1 MKSRSGTARPGG
13 GPRRWRRRVT
23 LLVLAAVLAGSVY
36 VLRRPILMG
45 LAGMLVTASP
55 LEKADAAVVLGGE
68 GCYGGCRVRAAVQLY
83 KAGWVG
89 KLVLSGPRLGYGVYE
104 TEFSVPLAVS
114 LGVPKSDI
122 LAVPSTARST
132 AEEAQLLCPLLE
144 RRGIRCFYLVSSNFH
159 TRRARRIFLNA
170 GGGRLRV
177 LACPAPDD
185 WFLVDGWWRSR
196 EGRKIFVTETAKL
209 AYSLIE

>member
-1 MKSRSGTARPGG
+1 M
-13 GPRRWRRRVT
+13 T
-23 LLVLAAVLAGSVY
+23 LLVLAAVLAASVY
-36 VLRRPILMG
+36 LLRRPMLMG

-68 GCYGGCRVRAAVQLY
+68 GCYTGCRVRAAVQLY

-144 RRGIRCFYLVSSNFH
+144 RRGMRSFYVVSSDFH

-185 WFLVDGWWRSR
+185 WFPVDGWWRSR

>member
-1 MKSRSGTARPGG
+1 MY
-13 GPRRWRRRVT
+13 
-23 LLVLAAVLAGSVY
+23 L
-36 VLRRPILMG
+36 LRRPILMG

-68 GCYGGCRVRAAVQLY
+68 GCYAGCRLRAAVELY
-83 KAGWVG
+83 KAGWIG
-89 KLVLSGPRLGYGVYE
+89 KLVLSGPRLGYGAYE

-122 LAVPSTARST
+122 LAVPSTVRST

-144 RRGIRCFYLVSSNFH
+144 RKGIRSFYVVSSAFH
-159 TRRARRIFLNA
+159 TRRARRIFTRA

-177 LACPAPDD
+177 LAYPAPDD
-185 WFLVDGWWRSR
+185 WFPMDGWWRSR
-196 EGRKIFVTETAKL
+196 EGQKIFVSETAKL

>member
-1 MKSRSGTARPGG
+1 M
-13 GPRRWRRRVT
+13 T
-23 LLVLAAVLAGSVY
+23 LLVLAAVLAASVY
-36 VLRRPILMG
+36 VLRRPMLMG

-55 LEKADAAVVLGGE
+55 LERADAAVVLGGE
-68 GCYGGCRVRAAVQLY
+68 GCYTGCRVRAAVELY

-104 TEFSVPLAVS
+104 TEFSLPLAVS
-114 LGVPKSDI
+114 LG
-122 LAVPSTARST
+122 VPSTARST

-144 RRGIRCFYLVSSNFH
+144 RRGIRSFYVVSSNFH

-177 LACPAPDD
+177 LAYPAPDD

-196 EGRKIFVTETAKL
+196 EGRKIFVTETAKA